1 LYFTGLQSYRLR
13 TTVATTNSPTK
24 EDVAKLTC
32 LRKPQTK
39 INEELNTAKSE
50 LCEAASQRKVFEIIA
65 LFDEKDIESTA
76 EMAEKAVSWNMANW
90 KHKDIEVITISA
102 GYSYE
107 QLLYVARNQTCNH
120 NCDPPWYYVVAP
132 LIVLPGFSA
141 KVQ

>member
-1 LYFTGLQSYRLR
+1 LL

-76 EMAEKAVSWNMANW
+76 EMEEKAVSWNMANW
-90 KHKDIEVITISA
+90 KHKDDLAYLGLAQKLIDIMDFQS
-102 GYSYE
+102 
-107 QLLYVARNQTCNH
+107 
-120 NCDPPWYYVVAP
+120 P
-132 LIVLPGFSA
+132 LGQGVRRANSKLFNRRTTQS
-141 KVQ
+141 